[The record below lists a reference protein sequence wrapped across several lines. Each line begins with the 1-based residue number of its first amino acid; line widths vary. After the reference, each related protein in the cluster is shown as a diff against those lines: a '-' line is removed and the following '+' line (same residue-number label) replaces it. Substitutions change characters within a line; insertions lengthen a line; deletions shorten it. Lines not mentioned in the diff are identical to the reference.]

1 MNAQPAKKTEA
12 IMFTGHWEIL
22 LILFA
27 ILLLFGA
34 RKLPEL
40 AQGMGKGIREFRKAV
55 KEPPEEPKNPE
66 QIEDSN
72 SEQEKV

>member
-1 MNAQPAKKTEA
+1 
-12 IMFTGHWEIL
+12 MFTGHWEIL

-55 KEPPEEPKNPE
+55 KEQPDENKTPE
-66 QIEDSN
+66 QIET
-72 SEQEKV
+72 QEENAEKKTE

>member
-1 MNAQPAKKTEA
+1 
-12 IMFTGHWEIL
+12 MFTGHWEIL

-40 AQGMGKGIREFRKAV
+40 AQGMGKGIREFRKAD
-55 KEPPEEPKNPE
+55 KEPHDDKKNPE
-66 QIEDSN
+66 QIEDQKKEEN
-72 SEQEKV
+72 A